1 VENAETE
8 HADQSADIYHQT
20 YAVLSELYPVSYID
34 RTNQF
39 DKLNQSNRSRSLLMR
54 VTDEY
59 HNTLPAVI
67 DSIGSDNFSVAL
79 LEFIRSI
86 ASFDSAVVMAYPEA
100 SALQVIHNALHPGDQ
115 SGFGSRYQDHL
126 WLLSPLYLSAKSGV
140 RGFFHILD
148 IAPENFKH
156 SEYYNL
162 YYHSNGVKDQVGFL
176 VESGDATP
184 IAISLERTPALRSF
198 SKTDKKRLNDVAA
211 TLSAL
216 VKQHWPAG
224 MSNAPGATTET
235 LETNLHQHV
244 EKLLSQF
251 GSSYLTPRERDVVQ
265 LVLKG
270 YPSKVAAQRLG
281 ISSQTE
287 QVHRKNIYQKL
298 GLSSHGE
305 LFSLFFDALVQ
316 PCPAEGDPLTQ
327 LMRK

>member
-1 VENAETE
+1 M
-8 HADQSADIYHQT
+8 
-20 YAVLSELYPVSYID
+20 P
-34 RTNQF
+34 
-39 DKLNQSNRSRSLLMR
+39 
-54 VTDEY
+54 VTDTY
-59 HNTLPAVI
+59 HNTLPTVI
-67 DSIGSDNFSVAL
+67 DSIGSENFPVAL

-86 ASFDSAVVMAYPEA
+86 ARFDSAVIMAYPET
-100 SALQVIHNALHPGDQ
+100 SALQVIHNALHAGDQ
-115 SGFGSRYQDHL
+115 SGFGTSYQEHL

-148 IAPENFKH
+148 IAPENFEH

-176 VESGDATP
+176 VESGDGTP

-198 SKTDKKRLNDVAA
+198 SKTDKERLKNGAEI
-211 TLSAL
+211 LSSL
-216 VKQHWPAG
+216 VKKHWPGG
-224 MSNAPGATTET
+224 MSNAASASTET
-235 LETNLHQHV
+235 LETNLYHHV
-244 EKLLSQF
+244 ETLLSQF
-251 GSSYLTPRERDVVQ
+251 GSSFLTPRERDVVQ

-287 QVHRKNIYQKL
+287 QVHRKNIYKKL

-316 PCPAEGDPLTQ
+316 PCPTEGDPLTQ
-327 LMRK
+327 LTRK

>member
-1 VENAETE
+1 M
-8 HADQSADIYHQT
+8 
-20 YAVLSELYPVSYID
+20 P
-34 RTNQF
+34 
-39 DKLNQSNRSRSLLMR
+39 

-67 DSIGSDNFSVAL
+67 DSIGSDNFSIAL

-100 SALQVIHNALHPGDQ
+100 SALQVIHNALHAGDQ
-115 SGFGSRYQDHL
+115 SGFGTRYQDHL

-176 VESGDATP
+176 VESGDGTP

-198 SKTDKKRLNDVAA
+198 SKTDKKRLKDAA
-211 TLSAL
+211 PTLSSL
-216 VKQHWPAG
+216 VKKHWPEG
-224 MSNAPGATTET
+224 LSNTTSASTEM
-235 LETNLHQHV
+235 LETNLHHHV
-244 EKLLSQF
+244 ETLLSQF
-251 GSSYLTPRERDVVQ
+251 GSSCLTPRERDVVQ

-270 YPSKVAAQRLG
+270 YPSKVAAQHLG

-316 PCPAEGDPLTQ
+316 PCPVEGDPLTQ
-327 LMRK
+327 LARK